1 MAEKAN
7 ARSQKSLRLTPHRR
21 RASRTSTRPATAMI
35 TTDASTAW
43 GSGRKN
49 GVSTTR
55 VSATT
60 PALMIPAIWV
70 RAPLAALTAVREKEP
85 LTG

>member
-1 MAEKAN
+1 M
-7 ARSQKSLRLTPHRR
+7 T
-21 RASRTSTRPATAMI
+21 
-35 TTDASTAW
+35 TTDARTAW

-49 GVSTTR
+49 GVRTTR

-60 PALMIPAIWV
+60 PALMTPASWV
-70 RAPLAALTAVREKEP
+70 RAPLLAFTAVREKEP